1 MKVLHWKKPART
13 FIVREKKSMP
23 CFTSSNDKVTL
34 LLGSNAA
41 GDFRLKPVP
50 IYHSENSRAVK
61 NYTIST
67 LTVL

>member
-1 MKVLHWKKPART
+1 
-13 FIVREKKSMP
+13 MP

-41 GDFRLKPVP
+41 GDFRSKPVP